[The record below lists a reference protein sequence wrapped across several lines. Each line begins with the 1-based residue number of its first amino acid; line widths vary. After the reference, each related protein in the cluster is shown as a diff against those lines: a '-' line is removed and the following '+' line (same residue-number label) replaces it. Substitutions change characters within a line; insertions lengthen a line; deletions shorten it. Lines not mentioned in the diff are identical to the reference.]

1 MGSLS
6 NNGGDGNENG
16 IKAINLDWQNNNFV
30 RSLRSKRFRASSS
43 RTLGQEQKKRGITG
57 EGVGE
62 RRFPLLPSPSPFH
75 FFCSHS
81 NSRAIS
87 RLEKL
92 ATQATLGVHYAF
104 FLYISLQS
112 LHDCDVKLFNFT
124 FLENV
129 NTRQRLSSSFP
140 ELRLWSPFSIRKV
153 WQHLTNWARHN
164 KHDEAWSSA
173 YSLFKWRFRNRRR
186 PCCLSS
192 LTVSSDVSPQGN
204 ILLPELVTAAVS
216 QSFLITTYKVDTSLT
231 IWKKD

>member
-16 IKAINLDWQNNNFV
+16 KKAIDWQNNNFG

-43 RTLGQEQKKRGITG
+43 RTLEQERKKEEWRGRGRG
-57 EGVGE
+57 EKVSSSPLPLPLP
-62 RRFPLLPSPSPFH
+62 FFLLPLELSRY
-75 FFCSHS
+75 
-81 NSRAIS
+81 NSTGKACYAGYFGRAL
-87 RLEKL
+87 R
-92 ATQATLGVHYAF
+92 F

-216 QSFLITTYKVDTSLT
+216 QSFLLTNYKVDTSLT
-231 IWKKD
+231 ICKKD